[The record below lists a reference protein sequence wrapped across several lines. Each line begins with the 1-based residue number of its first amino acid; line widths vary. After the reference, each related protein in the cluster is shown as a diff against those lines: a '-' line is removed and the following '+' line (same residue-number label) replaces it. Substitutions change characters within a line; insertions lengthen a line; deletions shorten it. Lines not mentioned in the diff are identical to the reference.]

1 MKKMLMVGLAAALFM
16 AINVG
21 LSLFLTN
28 LFLIN
33 GSVVAE
39 AADPAGGA
47 SKPGASKRTAVKAKN
62 LEPAIYV
69 PLSPVFTANFGDP
82 KRGRYISLELE
93 AMTRDPEVEEAIT
106 THLPAIR
113 SSILLLLGALSGE
126 QIATT
131 EAKDALRAEIRDT
144 IRKILMRNGA
154 KSSVEQ
160 VFFTSLV
167 MQ

>member
-1 MKKMLMVGLAAALFM
+1 MKKMLMVGLAGALFM
-16 AINVG
+16 AVNIG
-21 LSLFLTN
+21 LSLFLTDLLLISDPVVEEPAN
-28 LFLIN
+28 L
-33 GSVVAE
+33 ATAKP
-39 AADPAGGA
+39 AAQ
-47 SKPGASKRTAVKAKN
+47 KRTAVKAKN

-93 AMTRDPEVEEAIT
+93 AMTRSPEVEEAIA

-113 SSILLLLGALSGE
+113 SSILLLLGSLTDES
-126 QIATT
+126 IATT
-131 EAKDALRAEIRDT
+131 EAKDALRDQIRDT

-154 KSSVEQ
+154 QSSVEQ